1 MPNKGVRWKTA
12 LWKLSSGI
20 SVRQFCRET
29 GAKYQTIWQYI
40 NNKEMS
46 VDDACALA
54 IKNKGKKD
62 VNSKLFYGKRTLRS
76 YCNKKDLNY
85 HQVYWYYKK
94 GLSIKDALTFVEN
107 KMNNTICKVA

>member
-1 MPNKGVRWKTA
+1 MPNKGVRWKTS

-54 IKNKGKKD
+54 IRNRGRKD
-62 VNSKLFYGKRTLRS
+62 VNSKLFYGKSTLRS
-76 YCNKKDLNY
+76 YCNKKGIGY
-85 HQVYWYYKK
+85 AKVYNQIKK
-94 GLSIKDALTFVEN
+94 GLSIKDALSFVEN
-107 KMNNTICKVA
+107 KTNKIICKIV

>member
-1 MPNKGVRWKTA
+1 MQNKGVRWKTA

-40 NNKEMS
+40 NFKDMK

-54 IKNKGKKD
+54 LKNKGRKD
-62 VNSKLFYGKRTLRS
+62 AAAQLRYGKQTLRA
-76 YCNKKDLNY
+76 YCNKKGLSY
-85 HQVYWYYKK
+85 QRVYCWVKK
-94 GLSIKDALTFVEN
+94 GLSIKEALTLVEN
-107 KMNNTICKVA
+107 KMKAVI